1 MCRGVFYLFDGVQ
14 DTPNEG
20 GRMFE
25 LNVSPDLLAYLLA
38 GLVAVLFDWFPGL
51 RERFDTLREMQKRTV
66 MAVVL
71 AVIVAGIFGL
81 GCLGVLARMTCDK
94 TQVANLAQVFL
105 VAVGINQGTHLLFK
119 PGTKG

>member
-1 MCRGVFYLFDGVQ
+1 
-14 DTPNEG
+14 
-20 GRMFE
+20 MFE

-71 AVIVAGIFGL
+71 AVIVAGIFG
-81 GCLGVLARMTCDK
+81 
-94 TQVANLAQVFL
+94 
-105 VAVGINQGTHLLFK
+105 
-119 PGTKG
+119 